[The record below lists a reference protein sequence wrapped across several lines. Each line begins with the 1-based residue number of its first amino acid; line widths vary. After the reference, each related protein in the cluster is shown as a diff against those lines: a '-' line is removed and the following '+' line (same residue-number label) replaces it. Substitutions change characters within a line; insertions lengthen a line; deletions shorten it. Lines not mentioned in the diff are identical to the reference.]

1 MKIEQID
8 IADIIGKLAQSPVR
22 GTAYHRQLEELFRLF
37 AGRGV
42 ALETVRDAQHLAMSE
57 HTARAYAREFKLSF
71 PDYVPR
77 ELRPKK
83 EKKAEAA

>member
-1 MKIEQID
+1 MEQVD
-8 IADIIGKLAQSPVR
+8 IADIIGKLAESPVR
-22 GTAYHRQLEELFRLF
+22 GSAYHRQVEALFRHF
-37 AGRGV
+37 AANGKT
-42 ALETVRDAQHLAMSE
+42 LETVRDHRHLDMSE

-83 EKKAEAA
+83 EKKAA